1 MVLAPRR
8 TPRSGLS
15 TQGTLLL
22 VLGGGLAL
30 ALIVLLPRLATS
42 RAAEPRGE
50 PRRAT
55 AEPREKAQTD
65 AARPEAPPAA
75 LQELPE
81 GMVPTQEG
89 ASEAPP
95 ATAALQAASADQTDE
110 PPSAPRLKYERG
122 GAKDGMIAPG
132 SLRAEQRERREQRLA
147 REAEEA
153 AALGL
158 PAPPQPKY
166 APQAV
171 SRERA
176 GQLEMGG
183 KRGGQQQS
191 KSKGKERPRKPKD
204 S

>member
-1 MVLAPRR
+1 MVLAPRP

-30 ALIVLLPRLATS
+30 ALIVLLPRLTTS

-50 PRRAT
+50 SSRGA
-55 AEPREKAQTD
+55 AEPREEARTD
-65 AARPEAPPAA
+65 APRPAAPPAA
-75 LQELPE
+75 LQELAE
-81 GMVPTQEG
+81 GTSSTQG
-89 ASEAPP
+89 GSTEALP
-95 ATAALQAASADQTDE
+95 AAAALQAASADPAEE
-110 PPSAPRLKYERG
+110 PLPSPKLKYERG

-158 PAPPQPKY
+158 PAPPRPKY

-171 SRERA
+171 NRERT

-191 KSKGKERPRKPKD
+191 KGKERPRKPKD

>member
-1 MVLAPRR
+1 MLLAPRS

-50 PRRAT
+50 PRT
-55 AEPREKAQTD
+55 AEAPRAGARAD
-65 AARPEAPPAA
+65 APPPEAPLAT
-75 LQELPE
+75 LQELPQAANATE
-81 GMVPTQEG
+81 EA

-95 ATAALQAASADQTDE
+95 AAGAALLAASASGIDE
-110 PPSAPRLKYERG
+110 PPEAPTLKYVRG
-122 GAKDGMIAPG
+122 GAKEGLIAPG

-166 APQAV
+166 TPQAIP
-171 SRERA
+171 RERMEK
-176 GQLEMGG
+176 LETGG
-183 KRGGQQQS
+183 KRGGPQR
-191 KSKGKERPRKPKD
+191 SKGKERPRKAKD